1 MPWKV
6 SPVHEVRFA
15 LVHAVRHL
23 NVTVA
28 AAARQFGVSRRVAYK
43 WLARYDDAPHAP
55 LADRARRPRTSPTR
69 TGDDVEQ
76 RVLAVRD
83 RFNWGPRKI
92 HFYLR
97 RHGEAEGVR
106 PEQVPAIRTVA
117 DVLRRHG
124 RVAATRRARSD
135 EDPAPARFERSAP
148 NELWQLDFKGPVEVD
163 RAKLMPLA
171 VVDDHS
177 RYCLAYQPCADVTMH
192 SAWGVLWNLFGEV
205 GLPDQVLSDNAF
217 NTMGTP
223 RPAGISWFDACLVR
237 LDIRPSHG
245 RAYHPQTQGKVERF
259 NGTSVRELIEFNA
272 RRDCPALFDLDCRRW
287 RGVYNT
293 PCDPTRRSATSR
305 PSPAGAPATARGP
318 RRSPRSVTTWRGV
331 RRSAPSTTP
340 ARSASAGG
348 ASSVAAASPNRSSA
362 SKSAIA
368 RWRSSTA
375 GSRSGSCRPV
385 NCIEVQSCDL
395 LPMSLHHVLPISLH

>member
-28 AAARQFGVSRRVAYK
+28 AAARQYGVSRRVAYK

-55 LADRARRPRTSPTR
+55 LADRSRRPRTSPTH
-69 TGDDVEQ
+69 TGNDVEQ

-97 RHGEAEGVR
+97 QHGEAEGVR
-106 PEQVPAIRTVA
+106 PERVPAIRTVA

-124 RVAATRRARSD
+124 RVAAAVAAAARRTRSD

-163 RAKLMPLA
+163 RRKLMPLA

-192 SAWGVLWNLFGEV
+192 SAWGVLWTLFGEV

-223 RPAGISWFDACLVR
+223 RPAGISWFDARLVR

-245 RAYHPQTQGKVERF
+245 RAYHPQTQGKVERL

-293 PCDPTRRSATSR
+293 LRPHEAIGDEPPVTRWR
-305 PSPAGAPATARGP
+305 PSDRARPATLP
-318 RRSPRSVTTWRGV
+318 EV
-331 RRSAPSTTP
+331 RYDV
-340 ARSASAGG
+340 AGG
-348 ASSVAAASPNRSSA
+348 ATLRTVDHAGTISFRGRRILCGRGIAKQIVRVEERDRELSVFYGWKQIRLL
-362 SKSAIA
+362 
-368 RWRSSTA
+368 STD
-375 GSRSGSCRPV
+375 
-385 NCIEVQSCDL
+385 Q
-395 LPMSLHHVLPISLH
+395 LHRGTVL